1 MKPIAAVDY
10 TEKPEITNR
19 LAESYLSQGKSAE
32 AIASCQQGIKI
43 YPEFAPLYKTLGNG
57 LLSLGKL
64 AEAMRAYTR
73 ATELQ
78 PDFAPAHA
86 NRGAV
91 FYQQGRWEEA
101 IASLEK
107 ALDIN
112 PNLLGVYSNLAKI
125 FREQGQL
132 AKAADLEFKLGNLLA
147 QQGQRDE
154 AINCYRQAVESLRGE
169 CHMPSVGQAPPTPL
183 LSDLYVNLGI
193 LLRQEGQLD
202 RAIGCY
208 RKAIASNRSNPKA
221 EAYFSLGNAL
231 LELEKW
237 EEAIASYIEALT
249 IKPDLEGAYQS
260 LGYALGKKG
269 RYEDAIACPLHIIS
283 FDIIQEFSPQPLH
296 WAATAKTDLNNTIE
310 YLDLD
315 PARTFS
321 LAQPKTIHDRI
332 HPKFSWQNHVYPST
346 FIAFITNGRAWA
358 DAYTTAFITAENKIV
373 EDICQGSYPL
383 IFCSQKLPSPIE
395 LQGKVAFL
403 SVRGGS
409 TYFHWLSD
417 LLGRIALLHSSGIDF
432 GKIDF
437 FVVSSCH
444 LPYQRETLNILGI
457 PESKI
462 VDSSRSPHIRAE
474 QLIVPSL
481 PGTVGIMTEKTG
493 QFLRREILPQKI
505 WQQASAPE
513 RIYISRK
520 SASYR
525 RVVNEDEI
533 ISVLS
538 KFGFVAIALETLS
551 FREQVA
557 LLAAAKVI
565 VSPHGAGLT
574 NLVFCNPGAKVIEI
588 FARVAVS
595 ANYWLLSNMVELD
608 YYYLLGE
615 PLENYYTATQ
625 NQRNTYSHPLYE
637 DIFVSIA
644 DLLATLELAGI
655 EF

>member
-1 MKPIAAVDY
+1 M
-10 TEKPEITNR
+10 
-19 LAESYLSQGKSAE
+19 
-32 AIASCQQGIKI
+32 
-43 YPEFAPLYKTLGNG
+43 
-57 LLSLGKL
+57 
-64 AEAMRAYTR
+64 
-73 ATELQ
+73 
-78 PDFAPAHA
+78 
-86 NRGAV
+86 
-91 FYQQGRWEEA
+91 
-101 IASLEK
+101 
-107 ALDIN
+107 
-112 PNLLGVYSNLAKI
+112 
-125 FREQGQL
+125 
-132 AKAADLEFKLGNLLA
+132 
-147 QQGQRDE
+147 
-154 AINCYRQAVESLRGE
+154 
-169 CHMPSVGQAPPTPL
+169 
-183 LSDLYVNLGI
+183 GI
-193 LLRQEGQLD
+193 LLRQEGQIDL
-202 RAIGCY
+202 AIGCY
-208 RKAIASNRSNPKA
+208 RKAIASNPKA

-283 FDIIQEFSPQPLH
+283 FDILQEFSPQPLH
-296 WAATAKTDLNNTIE
+296 WAVTAKTDPNNTIK

-315 PARTFS
+315 PASTFS
-321 LAQPKTIHDRI
+321 LARPKTIHDRI
-332 HPKFSWQNHVYPST
+332 HPQFSWQNHLSPST

-358 DAYTTAFITAENKIV
+358 DAYTTAVITADNKIV

-395 LQGKVAFL
+395 IQGKVAFL

-417 LLGRIALLHSSGIDF
+417 LLGRIALLRSSGIDLS
-432 GKIDF
+432 KIDF

-444 LPYQRETLNILGI
+444 LAYQRETLKILGI

-462 VDSSRSPHIRAE
+462 VESSRSPHIRAE

-481 PGTVGIMTEKTG
+481 PGMVGIMTEKTG
-493 QFLRREILPQKI
+493 QFLRQEILPQKI

-513 RIYISRK
+513 RIYIRRK

-557 LLAAAKVI
+557 LLSAAKVV

-595 ANYWLLSNMVELD
+595 ANYWLLSNMLELD

-615 PLENYYTATQ
+615 PLENYYAATQ
-625 NQRNTYSHPLYE
+625 KERTTYSHPLYE
-637 DIFVSIA
+637 DIFVSV
-644 DLLATLELAGI
+644 DSLLATLELAGI
-655 EF
+655 V

>member
-1 MKPIAAVDY
+1 MKPIAAVGY
-10 TEKPEITNR
+10 TEKAEKAEKTNR

-43 YPEFAPLYKTLGNG
+43 YPDFAPLYKTLGNG
-57 LLSLGKL
+57 LLSRGKL

-73 ATELQ
+73 AIELQ
-78 PDFAPAHA
+78 PDFAAAHA

-91 FYQQGRWEEA
+91 FYQQERWEEA
-101 IASLEK
+101 IASYQK
-107 ALDIN
+107 ALALN
-112 PNLLGVYSNLAKI
+112 PNLLGLYSNLAKV
-125 FREQGQL
+125 FREQEQL
-132 AKAADLEFKLGNLLA
+132 AKAAEQEFKLGNLLA
-147 QQGQRDE
+147 QQGRRDE
-154 AINCYRQAVESLRGE
+154 AINCYRQAVELKPE
-169 CHMPSVGQAPPTPL
+169 ADAYL
-183 LSDLYVNLGI
+183 NLGI
-193 LLRQEGQLD
+193 LLRQQGQIDL
-202 RAIGCY
+202 AIDSY
-208 RKAIASNRSNPKA
+208 RKAIASNPSNPKA

-237 EEAIASYIEALT
+237 EEAIASYLEALT

-283 FDIIQEFSPQPLH
+283 FDILQEFSPQPLH
-296 WAATAKTDLNNTIE
+296 WAVTAKTDPKNTIE

-315 PARTFS
+315 PASTFS
-321 LAQPKTIHDRI
+321 LARPKTIHDRI
-332 HPKFSWQNHVYPST
+332 HPQFSWQNHVYPST
-346 FIAFITNGRAWA
+346 FIAFVANGRAWA
-358 DAYTTAFITAENKIV
+358 DAYTTAVIAAENKIV

-395 LQGKVAFL
+395 LPGKVAFL

-417 LLGRIALLHSSGIDF
+417 LLGRIALLRSRGIDF

-462 VDSSRSPHIRAE
+462 VQSSRSPHIRAE

-533 ISVLS
+533 ISVLR
-538 KFGFVAIALETLS
+538 KFGFVAIALENLS

-615 PLENYYTATQ
+615 PLENYYAATQ
-625 NQRNTYSHPLYE
+625 KQRNTYSHPLYE
-637 DIFVSIA
+637 DIFVSV
-644 DLLATLELAGI
+644 DSLLATLELAGV
-655 EF
+655 